1 MKSKTIQVFGEVG
14 IDTINEGVELS
25 TLVFEFIHT
34 GKVYTNRYGDV
45 QFSQEQLEEMA
56 TNFNDGV
63 AGMEI
68 AVDINHDPEKRAY
81 AWIAPQS
88 LYVAPS
94 RNEVGQYSLYGK
106 LHRYT
111 PEGEHFVRTGAFR
124 YFSIEVHYDVK
135 RYIAGK
141 LKVFKNV
148 LMGLALTNFP
158 AIKGLSPTFSDTL
171 ISNKNANMETLK
183 IFLSALASKETVSKE
198 EKTLLSTMVASLS
211 DEEKEEINEEVAEVE
226 AKPEEVIE
234 DKKAE
239 TEDKALS
246 DAIVTK
252 LADSNKKLSEQVATL
267 MRDKKAL
274 KLSEARN
281 SVMLSDTNTTGFTKD
296 SEADVEAFMESLS
309 DEQLGQFKSLVSKV
323 KTVQLGEV
331 GAVTKPEDNTDVDS
345 KAIALSEEILK
356 ANPSMPKWKALSE
369 AYTKLGA

>member
-1 MKSKTIQVFGEVG
+1 
-14 IDTINEGVELS
+14 
-25 TLVFEFIHT
+25 
-34 GKVYTNRYGDV
+34 
-45 QFSQEQLEEMA
+45 
-56 TNFNDGV
+56 
-63 AGMEI
+63 MEI

-171 ISNKNANMETLK
+171 LSNKTANMETLK
-183 IFLSALASKETVSKE
+183 IFLSALADKAIVSKE
-198 EKTLLSTMVASLS
+198 EKTVLSSMITTLS
-211 DEEKEEINEEVAEVE
+211 DEEKEEIQEEVAVVE
-226 AKPEEVIE
+226 AKPEEAVVE
-234 DKKAE
+234 EEEEKKDN
-239 TEDKALS
+239 TELS
-246 DAIVTK
+246 ELPSLVVK
-252 LADSNKKLSEQVATL
+252 LSESNKKLSEQVASL
-267 MRDKKAL
+267 MSEKKTL
-274 KLSEARN
+274 KLSEAKN
-281 SVMLSDTNTTGFTKD
+281 SVMLSATNTTGFTKD
-296 SEADVEAFMESLS
+296 RETDVEEFMSTLS

-323 KTVQLGEV
+323 KTVVLGEV
-331 GAVTKPEDNTDVDS
+331 GAVAKTEDGDIDA
-345 KAIALSEEILK
+345 KAYALSEELMK
-356 ANPSMPKWKALSE
+356 NDASMPQWKALSE
-369 AYTKLGA
+369 AYSQLNA

>member
-14 IDTINEGVELS
+14 IDTITEGVELS
-25 TLVFEFIHT
+25 TLVFEFIHS

-45 QFSQEQLEEMA
+45 QFTQEQLEEMA
-56 TNFNDGV
+56 TNFNNGV

-124 YFSIEVHYDVK
+124 YFSIEVHYNVK
-135 RYIAGK
+135 RYIQGK
-141 LKVFKNV
+141 LNVFKNV

-183 IFLSALASKETVSKE
+183 IFLSALAGKAIVSKE
-198 EKTLLSTMVASLS
+198 EKTVLSSMMTTLS
-211 DEEKEEINEEVAEVE
+211 DEEKEEIQEEVAVVE
-226 AKPEEVIE
+226 AKPEEVVE
-234 DKKAE
+234 EKEEEKD
-239 TEDKALS
+239 TTLS
-246 DAIVTK
+246 ELPSLVVK
-252 LADSNKKLSEQVATL
+252 LSESNKKLSEQVATL
-267 MRDKKAL
+267 MGEKKAM
-274 KLSEARN
+274 KLSESKN
-281 SVMLSDTNTTGFTKD
+281 SVMLSATNTTGFTKD
-296 SEADVEAFMESLS
+296 SESDVEEFMSTLS
-309 DEQLGQFKSLVSKV
+309 DEQLAQFKSLVSKV
-323 KTVQLGEV
+323 KTVVLGEV
-331 GAVTKPEDNTDVDS
+331 GAVAKKEEGDLDA
-345 KAIALSEEILK
+345 KAYALSEEIRK
-356 ANPSMPKWKALSE
+356 NDASIPQWKALSE
-369 AYTKLGA
+369 AYTQLGA

>member
-81 AWIAPQS
+81 AWIMPQS

-111 PEGEHFVRTGAFR
+111 PEGEHLVRTGAFR